1 MLMMQVERTS
11 ASPDEPNYTMHA
23 KSGVF
28 DTTYG
33 AWKLKDGVIQ
43 LMLDSIRTR
52 TFTFDSLLDP
62 GLRERPAELV
72 KSDRAPTDMGYRELG
87 NYIRVM
93 ERAGGDVNRT
103 RVERMHKIAIPITC
117 IIIVL
122 FGAPLATSN
131 QRGGASYGIGISL
144 AATVLFILMINLTKA
159 IGGRGVIEPE
169 VAAWLPSMI
178 FGLFGLFMLGR
189 VRT

>member
-1 MLMMQVERTS
+1 
-11 ASPDEPNYTMHA
+11 
-23 KSGVF
+23 
-28 DTTYG
+28 
-33 AWKLKDGVIQ
+33 
-43 LMLDSIRTR
+43 
-52 TFTFDSLLDP
+52 
-62 GLRERPAELV
+62 
-72 KSDRAPTDMGYRELG
+72 
-87 NYIRVM
+87 
-93 ERAGGDVNRT
+93 
-103 RVERMHKIAIPITC
+103 MHKIAIPITC